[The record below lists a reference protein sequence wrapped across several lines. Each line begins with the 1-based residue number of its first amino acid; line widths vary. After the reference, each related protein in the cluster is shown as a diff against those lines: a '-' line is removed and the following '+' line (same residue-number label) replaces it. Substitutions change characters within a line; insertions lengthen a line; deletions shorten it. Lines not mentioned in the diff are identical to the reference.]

1 MGPLEVAV
9 VTVQTGEVIEM
20 PDRTSATSQVLTR
33 IILEEKY
40 GLRPTY
46 FGCPHTTS
54 KRIS

>member
-1 MGPLEVAV
+1 MGPLKVAV
-9 VTVQTGEVIEM
+9 LTVQTGEVM
-20 PDRTSATSQVLTR
+20 LTCTSATSQVRIR

-46 FGCPHTTS
+46 FECPHTTS

>member
-46 FGCPHTTS
+46 FECPHTTS
-54 KRIS
+54 KRIP